1 MLRVATNVTTGNIM
15 AYSLAAAA
23 TATGLNKTMIL
34 RAIKTGKISG
44 ARDKSGEWCVEAAEL
59 HRVYPSLQR
68 QRAPRM
74 RRSVVT
80 IDTEM
85 RTRPSSA
92 ELGIWELRKKWQQS
106 TGRLAADLAAH
117 PRAKPWWRRLL
128 DHCLDFR
135 RPKPVP

>member
-59 HRVYPSLQR
+59 HQSPQLMMKR
-68 QRAPRM
+68 QPICKYLASDQTQTLKNATVIKSHG
-74 RRSVVT
+74 RS
-80 IDTEM
+80 
-85 RTRPSSA
+85 
-92 ELGIWELRKKWQQS
+92 
-106 TGRLAADLAAH
+106 
-117 PRAKPWWRRLL
+117 
-128 DHCLDFR
+128 
-135 RPKPVP
+135 

>member
-1 MLRVATNVTTGNIM
+1 M

-23 TATGLNKTMIL
+23 AATGLDKTTVL
-34 RAIKTGKISG
+34 RAIKSGKISG
-44 ARDKSGEWCVEAAEL
+44 ARDRSGEWCVEAAEL

-106 TGRLAADLAAH
+106 TGRLAADLAAA
-117 PRAKPWWRRLL
+117 PRAKPWWRRLAWISTE
-128 DHCLDFR
+128 R
-135 RPKPVP
+135 N

>member
-1 MLRVATNVTTGNIM
+1 MLRATANVTTGHIM

-23 TATGLNKTMIL
+23 AATGLNKTTVL
-34 RAIKTGKISG
+34 RAIKTGRISG

-74 RRSVVT
+74 CRNVAT

-85 RTRPSSA
+85 RARPSSA
-92 ELGIWELRKKWQQS
+92 ELRIWELRKK
-106 TGRLAADLAAH
+106 
-117 PRAKPWWRRLL
+117 
-128 DHCLDFR
+128 
-135 RPKPVP
+135 

>member
-23 TATGLNKTMIL
+23 AATGLKKTTVL
-34 RAIKTGKISG
+34 RASKSGKISG

-74 RRSVVT
+74 RRDVAT
-80 IDTEM
+80 TDTEM
-85 RTRPSSA
+85 HTRPSSA
-92 ELGIWELRKKWQQS
+92 ELGIWELRNKWQQP
-106 TGRLAADLAAH
+106 TGRLAADLVAD
-117 PRAKPWWRRLL
+117 RSTKPWWWRLAAY
-128 DHCLDFR
+128 CFNFR
-135 RPKPVP
+135 HRKVVS